1 MTIDPLHRRAFLV
14 GAGAF
19 SAASASL
26 IPARTFAQA
35 ADRLRL
41 VQPWALRSLKL
52 STSGSGLSRPGIT
65 EGLVAVE
72 PDGQIVP
79 ALAQSWSTSADGLV
93 WRFKLR
99 AAAAFHDGSRVTSAA
114 VNASFERLLPS
125 ALYLRSAGIV
135 SVSADGDEIVFRLG
149 KPFGSFLDYL
159 VDYSTHVL
167 APASFDSAAEIS
179 QVIATGPYRIVEA
192 DLPRG
197 LILARFDG
205 YWGPKPA
212 FASALVDAV
221 VNGETRANIAVA
233 GDADIVI
240 NVPAPSLSR
249 LQSAGAGRIERV
261 IIPRVH
267 ILMVN
272 CAKPQFSDV
281 RTRRALNMAIDR
293 AGIAA
298 SIMRNPAL
306 AATQYLPPP
315 LAKWHFAD
323 LAPHKRDFAA
333 ANRLLDEAGWAMGSD
348 GVRFKNGIKFAGNL
362 KTFANRPELP
372 VIATALQSQLK
383 AVGFDLSVSVGE
395 WQAITD
401 AKRDGTLELALN
413 SRNVAI
419 VPDPISSL
427 ALDFTTDNATSLDTG
442 ATSWNHDGLRHDVA
456 VYLATSDET
465 LRAPLRRRIVGVL
478 HEELPVMPI
487 VWYDQL
493 VAVAN
498 RIGEVPIDPFELR
511 YLLER
516 VRIKA

>member
-1 MTIDPLHRRAFLV
+1 MTIDSFHRRALLA

-19 SAASASL
+19 SAASL
-26 IPARTFAQA
+26 VPARRVFAQA
-35 ADRLRL
+35 AERLRV

-72 PDGQIVP
+72 PDGQIAP
-79 ALAQSWSTSADGLV
+79 ALAESWSASADGLT

-99 AAAAFHDGSRVTSAA
+99 AAAIFHDGSPVTAA
-114 VNASFERLLPS
+114 TVKASFDRLLPS
-125 ALYLRSAGIV
+125 ALYLKSAGIV
-135 SVSADGDEIVFRLG
+135 SVSAEPGEVVFKLG
-149 KPFGSFLDYL
+149 TPFGSFLDYL

-167 APASFDSAAEIS
+167 APASFDSAGEVS
-179 QVIATGPYRIVEA
+179 QIVATGPYRIVEA

-197 LILARFDG
+197 LVLARFDK

-212 FASALVDAV
+212 FASASVDAV
-221 VNGETRANIAVA
+221 VNGETRANIAAA

-240 NVPAPSLSR
+240 NVPTPSLSR
-249 LQSAGAGRIERV
+249 LQSAGTARIERV

-281 RTRRALNMAIDR
+281 RTRRALNLAVDR

-323 LAPHKRDFAA
+323 LTPHKRDLAA
-333 ANRLLDEAGWAMGSD
+333 ANRLLDEAGWATGPDGIRVKD
-348 GVRFKNGIKFAGNL
+348 GVKFAGNL

-401 AKRDGTLELALN
+401 AKRDGSLDLALN

-442 ATSWNHDGLRHDVA
+442 ATSWSHDGLRQDVA
-456 VYLATSDET
+456 AYLATNDET

-478 HEELPVMPI
+478 HDELPVMPI

-493 VAVAN
+493 VTVAN
-498 RIGEVPIDPFELR
+498 RIGEVPIDPFEQR

-516 VRIKA
+516 IRTKA